1 MKKVLFIAIAA
12 VAFTMTSCNQKTDNA
27 SVENATD
34 SVAVAVDEAKTATDE
49 LAAALES
56 NDANAFQKAYETA
69 MEKAKNMD
77 PAIVKE
83 YLTKVQEFVK
93 NNIDK
98 VKAFAGSNAALVSTV
113 DAFANMPAEN
123 LNNVTET
130 IGKMQEQLKGTADE
144 AVNEAKD
151 KANEA
156 VNEAKDKANEAVNKA
171 TEKAVEKTNEAI
183 KKNEDKLVNAV
194 KGKMG
199 M

>member
-1 MKKVLFIAIAA
+1 
-12 VAFTMTSCNQKTDNA
+12 
-27 SVENATD
+27 
-34 SVAVAVDEAKTATDE
+34 
-49 LAAALES
+49 
-56 NDANAFQKAYETA
+56 AYETA

-83 YLTKVQEFVK
+83 YLTKIQEFVK

-156 VNEAKDKANEAVNKA
+156 VNKA